1 MPAAQSSHTKYQQ
14 VDFTV
19 PFLIDSAQL
28 VVPWPDEDEDDQHL
42 IAAIRPFQ
50 PMVRLHLNSC

>member
-28 VVPWPDEDEDDQHL
+28 VVPWPEEDDQHL